1 MSERSVQIQ
10 TQGPL
15 NANTSSFNDVSFRTS
30 SDDVVPKPRFAD
42 FTCSYAEASLCSC
55 TAYIR
60 LWKADFIR
68 CSNTS

>member
-15 NANTSSFNDVSFRTS
+15 DANTSSFNDVSFRTG

-42 FTCSYAEASLCSC
+42 FTCSYAEASL
-55 TAYIR
+55 
-60 LWKADFIR
+60 
-68 CSNTS
+68 